1 VSATTPE
8 AADGTVEIADPGVLG
23 RHLLGIDDLDRTA
36 LEEVLDLTDV
46 FAEIGRR
53 PIPKVPALRGRT
65 VATVFFEDSTRTR
78 MSFDTAAR
86 RLSADTIAFA
96 AGSSSLSKG
105 EGLRDTVEVVA
116 SYGADLLVVR
126 HPMAGTAHRI
136 AGWTDAAVVNA
147 GDGCHEHPTQALL
160 DCYTLRERRGAL
172 DGMRIAIVGDVRHS
186 RVARSNVLA
195 FTALGA
201 EVVLVAPATLL
212 PPAVHG
218 WPVTVAHELD
228 PLLADLDAVY
238 LLRMQRERITEG
250 LVPSIR
256 EFANDFGL
264 TAARTA
270 RLRDDAL
277 ILHPGPTNPGVEIS
291 AEAAADPRS
300 VILDQ
305 VANGVSGRMAV
316 LFLLLGSGR
325 TPTSDADPTGR
336 SDERPTERGVTR

>member
-1 VSATTPE
+1 MTALTTSPM
-8 AADGTVEIADPGVLG
+8 AG
-23 RHLLGIDDLDRTA
+23 HLLGIDGMTRS
-36 LEEVLDLTDV
+36 DLTELLELTDT
-46 FAEIGRR
+46 FAEVGRR

-65 VATVFFEDSTRTR
+65 VATVFFENSTRTR

-96 AGSSSLSKG
+96 AGGSSLSKG
-105 EGLRDTVEVVA
+105 ESLRDTVEVVA
-116 SYGADLLVVR
+116 SYGADAMVIR
-126 HPMAGTAHRI
+126 HPMAGTAHRV
-136 AGWTDAAVVNA
+136 AGWTDASVINA

-212 PPAVHG
+212 PPAVDG

-228 PLLADLDAVY
+228 PLLAGLDAVY
-238 LLRMQRERITEG
+238 LLRMQSERITEG
-250 LVPSIR
+250 LIPSMR
-256 EFANDFGL
+256 EYASDFGL
-264 TAARTA
+264 SAERAAR
-270 RLRDDAL
+270 LSDDAL

-291 AEAAADPRS
+291 AAAAADHRS

-305 VANGVSGRMAV
+305 VVHGVSVRMAV

-325 TPTSDADPTGR
+325 TPAPTGG
-336 SDERPTERGVTR
+336 SPAGVAPIDLAPTDDEGDRP

>member
-1 VSATTPE
+1 MNAAASD
-8 AADGTVEIADPGVLG
+8 AADGTLEVVDPGVLR
-23 RHLLGIDDLDRTA
+23 RHLLGIEGLDRAA
-36 LEEVLDLTDV
+36 LSEVLELTDA

-53 PIPKVPALRGRT
+53 PIPRVPALRGRT

-86 RLSADTIAFA
+86 RLSADTVAFA

-105 EGLRDTVEVVA
+105 ESLRDTIEVVG

-160 DCYTLRERRGAL
+160 DCYTLREKLGSL

-201 EVVLVAPATLL
+201 EVVLVGPATLM
-212 PPAVHG
+212 PPAVDG
-218 WPVTVAHELD
+218 WPVTVAHEFD
-228 PLLADLDAVY
+228 PLLGDLDAVY

-256 EFANDFGL
+256 EFATDFGL

-305 VANGVSGRMAV
+305 VANGVSVRMAV
-316 LFLLLGSGR
+316 LFLLIGSGR
-325 TPTSDADPTGR
+325 APAGDTDAE
-336 SDERPTERGVTR
+336 STEREATR

>member
-1 VSATTPE
+1 MTA
-8 AADGTVEIADPGVLG
+8 
-23 RHLLGIDDLDRTA
+23 HFLGIDGMARTD
-36 LEEVLDLTDV
+36 LEELLELTDT
-46 FAEIGRR
+46 FAEVGRR

-65 VATVFFEDSTRTR
+65 VATVFFENSTRTR

-96 AGSSSLSKG
+96 AGGSSISKG
-105 EGLRDTVEVVA
+105 ESLRDTVEVVA
-116 SYGADLLVVR
+116 SYGADALVVR
-126 HPMAGTAHRI
+126 HPMAGTAHRV
-136 AGWTDAAVVNA
+136 AGWTNAAVINA

-160 DCYTLRERRGAL
+160 DCYTLRDRYGAL

-212 PPAVHG
+212 PPAVEG
-218 WPVTVAHELD
+218 WPVTVANELD
-228 PLLADLDAVY
+228 SVLGDLDAVY
-238 LLRMQRERITEG
+238 LLRMQRERISEG
-250 LVPSIR
+250 LIPSIR
-256 EFANDFGL
+256 EYAADFGL
-264 TAARTA
+264 SAERTA
-270 RLRDDAL
+270 RLPAEAV

-291 AEAAADPRS
+291 AAAAADPRS

-305 VANGVSGRMAV
+305 VVHGVSVRMAV

-325 TPTSDADPTGR
+325 NPADDGGGDR
-336 SDERPTERGVTR
+336 

>member
-1 VSATTPE
+1 MTA
-8 AADGTVEIADPGVLG
+8 
-23 RHLLGIDDLDRTA
+23 HFLGIDGMARTD
-36 LEEVLDLTDV
+36 LEELLELTDT
-46 FAEIGRR
+46 FAEVGRR

-65 VATVFFEDSTRTR
+65 VATVFFENSTRTR

-96 AGSSSLSKG
+96 AGGSSISKG
-105 EGLRDTVEVVA
+105 ESLRDTVEVVA
-116 SYGADLLVVR
+116 SYGADALVVR
-126 HPMAGTAHRI
+126 HPMAGTAHRV
-136 AGWTDAAVVNA
+136 AGWTNAAVINA

-160 DCYTLRERRGAL
+160 DCYTLRDRYGAL

-212 PPAVHG
+212 PPAVEG
-218 WPVTVAHELD
+218 WPVTVANELD
-228 PLLADLDAVY
+228 SVLGDLDAVY
-238 LLRMQRERITEG
+238 LLRMQRERISEG
-250 LVPSIR
+250 LIPSIR
-256 EFANDFGL
+256 EYAADFGL
-264 TAARTA
+264 SAERTA
-270 RLRDDAL
+270 RLPAEAV

-291 AEAAADPRS
+291 AAAAADPRS

-305 VANGVSGRMAV
+305 VVHGVSVRMAV

-325 TPTSDADPTGR
+325 NPADDDGGNR
-336 SDERPTERGVTR
+336 